1 MRHQSTPRKSGARG
15 RAVARRL
22 LSNVDIVQSVLDATI
37 YDEQISDAVVTF
49 KAGRKFTLNGLVVAK
64 ASTSRWLRADLH
76 TATTLP
82 LMVSGP
88 PTIRKSSRS
97 AIERWRKRHR
107 KKRSL
112 RRWQ

>member
-64 ASTSRWLRADLH
+64 GEHFTMVKSRFAHRYYVTAHGEWSTNDPKIVAKCHRAL
-76 TATTLP
+76 AQ
-82 LMVSGP
+82 
-88 PTIRKSSRS
+88 
-97 AIERWRKRHR
+97 AA
-107 KKRSL
+107 
-112 RRWQ
+112 